1 MVAREGDPP
10 DPSDSPETLTR
21 DGDPPQAPET
31 LAPDGDPPQAPEA
44 LTRDG
49 GFRDP
54 PETLARTDTASP
66 AGSQG
71 AERPDPP
78 GDSPGPGAKTPL
90 RAVWARW
97 LAGRSL
103 RARLIAGLLVL
114 FTLSAVGVGVATAVA
129 LRPFLTDRLDQQLT
143 AASAAFSAVNGA
155 DNGADNGP
163 GNGPGNGQQ
172 GGGGQGDGDGD
183 GGNST
188 SHGTPNMG
196 NEAVGTLGVCFRDKA
211 VTQAGLVKTSDEG
224 AYGTVTPALSGADIA
239 ALMNAPPDGGA
250 YSVHLSALGAY
261 RVVATPRRHHA
272 VNVTGLPL
280 SDVDG
285 TIRALELIEVIVF
298 GAALLFIGVAGTA
311 WIRLSLRPLGRITA
325 TAAEVTQM
333 PLASGEVTLPHR
345 VPGADPRTEVGQLG
359 EAFDRMLGHV
369 EQALGKRQA
378 SEARLRQFI
387 ADASHELR
395 TPLAGIRGYTEL
407 ALRGEDALDPELRRA
422 LSRVDAESARM
433 SRLVDDL
440 LLLARLDAGRP
451 LAHEQ
456 VDLTRLAIDVTNDAR
471 VAGPRHRWVLDLPVE
486 PVTVTGDQHRLH
498 QVLAN
503 LLTNAR
509 AHTPPG
515 TTVTVRLMP
524 ASAGEEDGGAE
535 LTVSDDGPGIPAELQ
550 AGVWARFARGDSA
563 RSRKAG
569 GTGLGLAIVAAV
581 VSAHQGRVSV
591 ASRAGKT
598 TFRIWLP
605 AAGPG
610 QARAPG

>member
-1 MVAREGDPP
+1 
-10 DPSDSPETLTR
+10 
-21 DGDPPQAPET
+21 
-31 LAPDGDPPQAPEA
+31 
-44 LTRDG
+44 
-49 GFRDP
+49 
-54 PETLARTDTASP
+54 
-66 AGSQG
+66 
-71 AERPDPP
+71 
-78 GDSPGPGAKTPL
+78 
-90 RAVWARW
+90 
-97 LAGRSL
+97 
-103 RARLIAGLLVL
+103 
-114 FTLSAVGVGVATAVA
+114 
-129 LRPFLTDRLDQQLT
+129 
-143 AASAAFSAVNGA
+143 
-155 DNGADNGP
+155 
-163 GNGPGNGQQ
+163 
-172 GGGGQGDGDGD
+172 
-183 GGNST
+183 
-188 SHGTPNMG
+188 MG
-196 NEAVGTLGVCFRDKA
+196 NQAVGTLGVCFQDEA

-224 AYGTVTPALSGADIA
+224 AYGTVTPKLSGADIA

-261 RVVATPRRHHA
+261 RVVATPGGDHA

-280 SDVDG
+280 SGVDG

-359 EAFDRMLGHV
+359 EAFNRMLGHV

-471 VAGPRHRWVLDLPVE
+471 VAGPRHRWVLDLPVD

-509 AHTPPG
+509 AHTPAG

-524 ASAGEEDGGAE
+524 ANAGEEDGGAE

-550 AGVWARFARGDSA
+550 AVVWERFARGDSA

-581 VSAHQGRVSV
+581 VNAHQGRVSV
-591 ASRAGKT
+591 TSRPGKT

-605 AAGPG
+605 AAVRARGKHQNDLIPAASAQDG
-610 QARAPG
+610 RAPVRCAEPTAQAAGRYWT

>member
-1 MVAREGDPP
+1 MLAREGDPP
-10 DPSDSPETLTR
+10 DPPQALAR
-21 DGDPPQAPET
+21 QGDPPDA
-31 LAPDGDPPQAPEA
+31 PQA
-44 LTRDG
+44 
-49 GFRDP
+49 
-54 PETLARTDTASP
+54 LARTDTASP
-66 AGSQG
+66 GGSREADG
-71 AERPDPP
+71 PDPP
-78 GDSPGPGAKTPL
+78 GDSAGPGAKTPR

-97 LAGRSL
+97 LADRSL

-114 FTLSAVGVGVATAVA
+114 FTLGAIGVGVATAVA

-143 AASAAFSAVNGA
+143 AASAAFSAVNGR
-155 DNGADNGP
+155 
-163 GNGPGNGQQ
+163 GNGQQ
-172 GGGGQGDGDGD
+172 GGGGQGEGEGDA
-183 GGNST
+183 GNSPPY
-188 SHGTPNMG
+188 GTPNMA
-196 NEAVGTLGVCFRDKA
+196 NEAVGTLGVCFRDDA
-211 VTQAGLVKTSDEG
+211 VAQAGLVETSDEG
-224 AYGTVTPALSGADIA
+224 AYGTATPKLSGTDIA
-239 ALMNAPPDGGA
+239 ALMNAPAGGGDF
-250 YSVHLSALGAY
+250 SVHLSALGAY
-261 RVVATPRRHHA
+261 RVVATRGRDHA
-272 VNVTGLPL
+272 VNITGLPL
-280 SDVDG
+280 SGVDD
-285 TIRALELIEVIVF
+285 TIRALELIEIIVF

-311 WIRLSLRPLGRITA
+311 WIRLSLRPLDRITA
-325 TAAEVTQM
+325 TASEVAQM
-333 PLASGEVTLPHR
+333 PLASGEVTLPRR
-345 VPGADPRTEVGQLG
+345 VPGANPRTEVGQLG
-359 EAFDRMLGHV
+359 EAFNRMLGHV

-407 ALRGEDALDPELRRA
+407 ALRGENALDPKLRRA

-451 LAHEQ
+451 LADEQ
-456 VDLTRLAIDVTNDAR
+456 VDLARLAIDVTNDAR
-471 VAGPRHRWVLDLPVE
+471 VAGPQHRWVLDLPVE

-515 TTVTVRLMP
+515 TTVTVRLRP

-535 LTVSDDGPGIPAELQ
+535 LTVSDDGPGIPAESQ
-550 AGVWARFARGDSA
+550 ASVWERFARGDSA

-581 VSAHQGRVSV
+581 VTAHQGRVSV
-591 ASRAGKT
+591 TSRPGQT

-605 AAGPG
+605 VGGPDRG
-610 QARAPG
+610 QAPG